1 MRLDHFVQ
9 LPKTHN
15 NKGDIMSKL
24 ETPSVTSSRGFQS
37 SHNTWV
43 NTMRFNGSSNHTRV
57 WGRIKDT
64 GVNFIVEGW
73 KVSLGFD
80 CSTEWVQI
88 PCANL
93 ATAQM
98 HLVSIMDKQQFQAEQ
113 LRQRL
118 DRAQEKV
125 NDDKLIQEILSDL
138 FPE

>member
-24 ETPSVTSSRGFQS
+24 ETPSITSSRGFQP
-37 SHNTWV
+37 SHNTWIKSMQKDMK
-43 NTMRFNGSSNHTRV
+43 TLV

-64 GVNFIVEGW
+64 GMNYIVEGW
-73 KVSLGFD
+73 NVSNGTV
-80 CSTEWVQI
+80 CTEWVKI

-98 HLVSIMDKQQFQAEQ
+98 HLVSVMDKIDFDMERVRQQ
-113 LRQRL
+113 L
-118 DRAQEKV
+118 DRAQKKV
-125 NDDKLIQEILSDL
+125 ETDKFVEEILSDI
-138 FPE
+138 F